1 MVMTALGIFFLYRIL
16 STVICYKNSIFCLNV
31 EHISMMIFL
40 LIINYFVKFGFIKA
54 FLPVFSLLY
63 IIFALN

>member
-1 MVMTALGIFFLYRIL
+1 
-16 STVICYKNSIFCLNV
+16 
-31 EHISMMIFL
+31 MMIFL